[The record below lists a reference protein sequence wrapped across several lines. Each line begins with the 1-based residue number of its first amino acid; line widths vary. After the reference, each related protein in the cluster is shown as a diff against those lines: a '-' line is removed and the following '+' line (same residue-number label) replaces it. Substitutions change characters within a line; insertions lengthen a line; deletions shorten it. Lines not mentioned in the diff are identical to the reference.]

1 MRPRRI
7 KAWRSQLPLVAPA
20 LGLVLLAGGC
30 DQSMENQAKYEV
42 YEAAALFRDGK
53 VMQDPVP
60 GTIARGEL
68 AYRAAPLAERPEL
81 SLELVRRGRERFN
94 IFCAPCHSPTGDG
107 DGMIVQRGFPRP
119 PSFHTERLRE
129 APTEHFVA
137 VITNGH
143 GVMYAYADRVP
154 PADRWAIA
162 AYIRALQLSQHADVA
177 SLPEDMTGLLGE
189 PE

>member
-1 MRPRRI
+1 MSPGRPN
-7 KAWRSQLPLVAPA
+7 AFRSRLRLALPA
-20 LGLVLLAGGC
+20 LGLALLAAGC

-42 YEAAALFRDGK
+42 YETAALFRDGK
-53 VMQDPVP
+53 VMQPPVP

-68 AYRAAPLAERPEL
+68 VYRATLTERPEL

-119 PSFHTERLRE
+119 PSFHTERLRD
-129 APTEHFVA
+129 APTEHFID
-137 VITNGH
+137 VITDGY
-143 GVMYAYADRVP
+143 GVMYSYADRVP
-154 PADRWAIA
+154 PAERWAIA

-177 SLPEDMTGLLGE
+177 SLPAELTRPLME
-189 PE
+189 AE

>member
-1 MRPRRI
+1 
-7 KAWRSQLPLVAPA
+7 V
-20 LGLVLLAGGC
+20 LGLVLLAGC
-30 DQSMENQAKYEV
+30 DDSMVNQPKYEV

-53 VMQDPVP
+53 VMQHPVP

-68 AYRAAPLAERPEL
+68 AYWAALTERPEL
-81 SLELVRRGRERFN
+81 SLELVRRGQERFN

-129 APTEHFVA
+129 APTEHFIA
-137 VITNGH
+137 VITDGY
-143 GVMYAYADRVP
+143 GVMYSYAARVP
-154 PADRWAIA
+154 PLDRWAIA
-162 AYIRALQLSQHADVA
+162 AYIRALQLSQYADVA
-177 SLPEDMTGLLGE
+177 SLPEDMTEALGD